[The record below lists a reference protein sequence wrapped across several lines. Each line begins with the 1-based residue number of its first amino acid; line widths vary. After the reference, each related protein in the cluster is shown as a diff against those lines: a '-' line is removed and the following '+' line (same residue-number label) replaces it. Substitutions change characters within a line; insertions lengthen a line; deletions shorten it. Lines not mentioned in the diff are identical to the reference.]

1 MKTVF
6 CIDDNPRY
14 LLLLKAAV
22 RSLRA
27 LHGDAAPVLC
37 VYGGDD
43 ERVMAEVKS
52 ERIPLAHYRPR

>member
-1 MKTVF
+1 MKVVF

-27 LHGDAAPVLC
+27 LHGPDAPEEYVDGF
-37 VYGGDD
+37 VHFSNGFYHHF
-43 ERVMAEVKS
+43 VHFSNIV
-52 ERIPLAHYRPR
+52 I